1 MGFIRGVP
9 IKKISQE
16 IGKKLVEHLS
26 KKLVSPLGSKS
37 VTHLGVAGEGS
48 GVDRL
53 GAAGEGCGV
62 DRLGGVAQTAASAGN
77 QCGKLVTAFLRL
89 ALRNKWCRVQGSL
102 QP

>member
-37 VTHLGVAGEGS
+37 VTHLGAAGEGS
-48 GVDRL
+48 GLDRL
-53 GAAGEGCGV
+53 GAGGEGDWGMHETRGADSCLCRKSV
-62 DRLGGVAQTAASAGN
+62 RKISNSISAAWIG
-77 QCGKLVTAFLRL
+77 Q
-89 ALRNKWCRVQGSL
+89 
-102 QP
+102 